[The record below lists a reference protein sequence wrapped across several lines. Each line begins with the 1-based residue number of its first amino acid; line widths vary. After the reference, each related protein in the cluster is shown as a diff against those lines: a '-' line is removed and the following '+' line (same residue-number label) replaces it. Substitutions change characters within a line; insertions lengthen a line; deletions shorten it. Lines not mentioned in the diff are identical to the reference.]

1 MLAQKQSAE
10 DALIC
15 RACRSARIIEIESQM
30 QRCSCCAAW
39 SNLLKFDQAPCK
51 ALCQECH
58 SFGCLVQGLTN
69 KDGSAKTECG
79 IHVAGEDEESGMSN
93 IRK

>member
-1 MLAQKQSAE
+1 MNVL
-10 DALIC
+10 
-15 RACRSARIIEIESQM
+15 
-30 QRCSCCAAW
+30 
-39 SNLLKFDQAPCK
+39 
-51 ALCQECH
+51 
-58 SFGCLVQGLTN
+58 QGLTN